1 MNVADVQIFSKV
13 AATRSFSEAAA
24 QLGVTRSAV
33 SKSVSRL
40 EADLGVIL
48 LNRSPRSV
56 SLTEAGRTFFQH
68 SLEVDESLDR
78 AIASVSGADQRPSGN
93 VSCSIPS
100 SLGAALMPALMRKFR
115 TAWPDVSL
123 NLQFDDRYVDLIGNS
138 IDVAIRVAQ
147 KLDDSNL
154 LSRRIGTTREVLV
167 ASPGYLQKHG
177 MPQSIQDLK
186 THRCLAV
193 GNAVR
198 RRVTWRFDGTDG
210 PIEIS
215 VPCSTTSNS
224 VLALILAACMDDG
237 IVNVPELLVG
247 GELAQGLL
255 KQLLPDVSDARAYG
269 IFAVYPNSKPPAKIR
284 AFIDFIEQELQSL
297 NTMDRW
303 SPLEPTADKR

>member
-1 MNVADVQIFSKV
+1 MNVADIQIFSKV
-13 AATRSFSEAAA
+13 AATKSFSEAAS

-33 SKSVSRL
+33 SKSISRL
-40 EADLGVIL
+40 EAELGVIL

-68 SLEVDESLDR
+68 SLEVDDSLER

-115 TAWPDVSL
+115 EAWPDVSL

-138 IDVAIRVAQ
+138 IDVAIRIAQ

-167 ASPGYLQKHG
+167 ASPAYLRKHG
-177 MPQSIQDLK
+177 TPASLQDLK
-186 THRCLAV
+186 NHRCLAV

-198 RRVTWRFDGTDG
+198 RRTTWRFDSPDG
-210 PIEIS
+210 PVEVS
-215 VPCSTTSNS
+215 VRCRTTSNS

-237 IVNVPELLVG
+237 IINVPELLVS
-247 GELAQGLL
+247 GELSQGLL
-255 KQLLPDVSDARAYG
+255 TTVLPDLSDARAYG
-269 IFAVYPNSKPPAKIR
+269 IFAVYPNLKPPAKIR
-284 AFIDFIEQELQSL
+284 AFIDFVEQELQSL

-303 SPLEPTADKR
+303 SPLSSTGKDD